1 LPPSCLYFGRKT
13 YWGAIVL
20 LVVLAKEKREE
31 GYTARKLRGLF
42 GVSRDTIR
50 RWIRMFREEIPVSPW
65 WQRCRGLLGAQ
76 VRDDA
81 LPGSLLDVFRMTSP
95 GEEGAIVACL
105 RFLATARESPAGP
118 AG

>member
-20 LVVLAKEKREE
+20 LVVLAKERREE
-31 GYTARKLRGLF
+31 GFTARKLEEMF
-42 GVSRDTIR
+42 KVSRDTIR
-50 RWIRMFREEIPVSPW
+50 RWVRMFREIPTRPW
-65 WQRCRGLLGAQ
+65 WQRHRGLLGAQ

-81 LPGSLLDVFRMTSP
+81 LPGSLMDVFRVAGM
-95 GEEGAIVACL
+95 GEENALVACL